1 MLRAG
6 PSWSSPRLALST
18 TSWRYLAEGIAVAA
32 GDGASAVVI
41 RLNTPGGSLDA
52 TQKIVSSV
60 LDSPLPVIVWVAPSS
75 VAG

>member
-1 MLRAG
+1 M
-6 PSWSSPRLALST
+6 
-18 TSWRYLAEGIAVAA
+18 AA